1 MIIVIYLLLIINLID
16 ALISFICFI
25 PISTRKNEE
34 NEYNEEFKKAYPFLS
49 YWSWP
54 FLVVPVAYFIFYFA
68 FSTIDFTLGDLDKFE
83 PLIYMSCFSV
93 AFIFVQTIATI
104 INHKSHKTDKNLKLG
119 FAVYLYII
127 SSSIISGITLVHFG
141 NYALD
146 SSFGEEH
153 IVSIVF
159 SQHYDSG
166 GTSEKP
172 LHQRKDNT
180 DNVYHS
186 AEIHHY
192 KVSFSPEVK
201 DFSELN
207 VPKEVQENAKI
218 NDKLKLYVKNGYFG
232 LPFISSNRILIKQS
246 RNPK

>member
-49 YWSWP
+49 YLSWP
-54 FLVVPVAYFIFYFA
+54 FLVVPVVYFIFYFA
-68 FSTIDFTLGDLDKFE
+68 FSTIDFTLGERNKFE
-83 PLIYMSCFSV
+83 PLIYSVCFSV
-93 AFIFVQTIATI
+93 VIMFIQIIATI
-104 INHKSHKTDKNLKLG
+104 INNKTHKTDKKIKLG

-127 SSSIISGITLVHFG
+127 SSSIISGITLVHLG

-146 SSFGEEH
+146 SSLGEEH
-153 IVSIVF
+153 IVTIVF
-159 SQHYDSG
+159 SQHYVSG
-166 GTSEKP
+166 GSSEKS

-192 KVSFSPEVK
+192 KVSFTPEVK

-207 VPKEVQENAKI
+207 VPKEVQKNAKI

-232 LPFISSNRILIKQS
+232 LPYISSNRILIKQS
-246 RNPK
+246 SNEK

>member
-1 MIIVIYLLLIINLID
+1 MIIIIYLFLIINLID
-16 ALISFICFI
+16 ALISFFCFI
-25 PISTRKNEE
+25 PISTKKTAEKD
-34 NEYNEEFKKAYPFLS
+34 YNEDFKKAYPFLS

-54 FLVVPVAYFIFYFA
+54 FLVVPVVYFIFYFA
-68 FSTIDFTLGDLDKFE
+68 FSTIDFTFGDLDKFE
-83 PLIYMSCFSV
+83 PLIYTACFSV
-93 AFIFVQTIATI
+93 AIMFIQTIATI
-104 INHKSHKTDKNLKLG
+104 INHKTHKTDKLVNLG

-146 SSFGEEH
+146 SSLGEEH
-153 IVSIVF
+153 IVTIVF
-159 SQHYDSG
+159 SQQYVSG

-172 LHQRKDNT
+172 LHQRTDNT

-232 LPFISSNRILIKQS
+232 LPYISSNRVLVKQS
-246 RNPK
+246 SNKK

>member
-1 MIIVIYLLLIINLID
+1 
-16 ALISFICFI
+16 
-25 PISTRKNEE
+25 
-34 NEYNEEFKKAYPFLS
+34 
-49 YWSWP
+49 
-54 FLVVPVAYFIFYFA
+54 
-68 FSTIDFTLGDLDKFE
+68 
-83 PLIYMSCFSV
+83 MSCFSV

-104 INHKSHKTDKNLKLG
+104 INHKFHKTDKNLKLG

-146 SSFGEEH
+146 SSVGEEH
-153 IVSIVF
+153 IVTIVF
-159 SQHYDSG
+159 SQHYISG

-172 LHQRKDNT
+172 LHQRKDYS

-186 AEIHHY
+186 AKIHHY
-192 KVSFSPEVK
+192 KVSFTPEVK

-232 LPFISSNRILIKQS
+232 LPYISSNRVLIK
-246 RNPK
+246 

>member
-34 NEYNEEFKKAYPFLS
+34 KEYNEEFKKAYPFLS
-49 YWSWP
+49 YWTWP
-54 FLVVPVAYFIFYFA
+54 FLVVPVVYFIFYFA
-68 FSTIDFTLGDLDKFE
+68 FSTIDFTLGELNKFE
-83 PLIYMSCFSV
+83 PLIYSVCFSV
-93 AFIFVQTIATI
+93 VIMFIQIIATI
-104 INHKSHKTDKNLKLG
+104 INNKTHKTYKKIKLG

-127 SSSIISGITLVHFG
+127 SSSIISGITLVHLG

-146 SSFGEEH
+146 SSLGEEH
-153 IVSIVF
+153 IVTIVF
-159 SQHYDSG
+159 SQHYVSG
-166 GTSEKP
+166 GSSEKS

-192 KVSFSPEVK
+192 KVSFTPEVK
-201 DFSELN
+201 DFSELD
-207 VPKEVQENAKI
+207 VPKEVKKNAKI

-246 RNPK
+246 SNPK